1 MRRATL
7 TFAALL
13 LVACMPARVDIT
25 EQPSGGFVAVAFG
38 EDEETCR
45 KARERATAEARYHC
59 SARGQRASLGKMIS
73 EGVPSGCRVELPF
86 WCTGS

>member
-13 LVACMPARVDIT
+13 LAACMPARVDIS
-25 EQPSGGFVAVAFG
+25 EQPAGGFVAVAFG
-38 EDEETCR
+38 DDEDSCR
-45 KARERATAEARYHC
+45 EARERATAEARYHC
-59 SARGQRASLGKMIS
+59 SARGQRASLGKLVS
-73 EGVPSGCRVELPF
+73 EGVPSCRVELPF